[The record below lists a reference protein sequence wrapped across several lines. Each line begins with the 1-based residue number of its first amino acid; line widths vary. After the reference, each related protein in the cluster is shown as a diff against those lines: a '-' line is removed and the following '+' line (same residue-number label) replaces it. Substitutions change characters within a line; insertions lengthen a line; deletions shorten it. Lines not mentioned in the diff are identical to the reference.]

1 MIGSVIQMTSN
12 GTELERWLYNTAA
25 QRTDD
30 LRIGLVVA
38 GNRIQRQQLQTLV
51 EDESKANLF
60 SLEPT
65 FETETRYRY
74 GVTNED
80 QNLIQYQRILID
92 VSPDEFPN
100 RETQL
105 VIETTTENGASF
117 TVPRSTVD
125 HISADCLLDAHRR
138 RNSQL
143 RTLWSNRVAGLDEE
157 KTRIKEFLT
166 ESLTDW
172 GLRDETGMLLSGP
185 PGTGKTELVKTACE
199 ELYGDIPETI
209 SGPEVLSRWVG
220 ESEAT
225 LRRTFKRARE
235 SPVPV
240 LYIDEV
246 DAIGASR
253 AESTQD
259 YTAQVVS
266 QLLVLLDG
274 IETKE
279 DRTADSSPLKIIAST
294 NTAER
299 LDPALTRPGR
309 LGDHRLTFTRP
320 DAAQRYAIFHH
331 YLERIDA
338 SAGALSPDLEN
349 IVRKDPTQLSDSLV
363 DRTENYTGADIEH
376 VVLVAA
382 RDAIR
387 SNSHLT
393 LNHLEAAYCDTTD
406 ELPTEAVDARSS
418 EAVNN

>member
-1 MIGSVIQMTSN
+1 MQMTNSS
-12 GTELERWLYNTAA
+12 TDLEQWIYDTAA
-25 QRTDD
+25 QRTEEI
-30 LRIGLVVA
+30 RIGLVVA
-38 GNRIQRQQLQTLV
+38 GKRIQRQQLQTLV
-51 EDESKANLF
+51 EDESKANRF

-65 FETETRYRY
+65 LETETRYRY
-74 GVTNED
+74 DVTNEGQD
-80 QNLIQYQRILID
+80 LIQYQRVLID

-105 VIETTTENGASF
+105 VIETTTENRASL
-117 TVPRSTVD
+117 TVPRSIVD
-125 HISADCLLDAHRR
+125 HISAECLLDAHRR

-279 DRTADSSPLKIIAST
+279 DRTTDSSPLKIVAST
-294 NTAER
+294 NTVER

-338 SAGALSPDLEN
+338 NAGALSPDLED
-349 IVRKDPTQLSDSLV
+349 IVRKDPTQLPDSLV
-363 DRTENYTGADIEH
+363 NGTKNYTGADIEH
-376 VVLVAA
+376 LILVSA

-387 SNSHLT
+387 SNSELT
-393 LNHLEAAYCDTTD
+393 LDYLETAYRSTAS
-406 ELPTEAVDARSS
+406 ELPTETVDARSS
-418 EAVNN
+418 ETVNY